1 LAEHVASPQV
11 VDAASGRAFAVAS
24 GQTITIAQLAGGQ
37 VADVFVFAAPRMDEY
52 LSAHHTRVVCNRL
65 FPRTGESFFSNRRRP
80 IVTLVE
86 DTSPGVHD
94 MLIAACDPMRYEL
107 LGAPDHASCQ
117 DNLERALSEQ
127 QLECPV
133 VPQPVNLFMAVPVDA
148 DGNIDF
154 APSPARAGDHVVLR
168 AERDVIVVVSSC
180 PQDLTSINHGRP
192 KDLGVAV
199 SG

>member
-1 LAEHVASPQV
+1 MVERSASPEV
-11 VDAASGRAFAVAS
+11 VAAGSGRAFAVAA
-24 GQTITIAQLAGGQ
+24 GQTITVAQIQGGQ
-37 VADVFVFAAPRMDEY
+37 VADVFVFAAPHLDEY
-52 LSAHHTRVVCNRL
+52 LSAHHTRVGCNRL
-65 FPRTGESFFSNRRRP
+65 FPRPGESFYSNRRRP
-80 IVTLVE
+80 IATLVE

-107 LGAPDHASCQ
+107 LGASDHASCQ
-117 DNLERALSEQ
+117 DNLERALAER
-127 QLECPV
+127 QLQCPV
-133 VPQPVNLFMAVPVDA
+133 VPQPVNLFMAVPLDP
-148 DGNIDF
+148 DGGLDF
-154 APSPARAGDHVVLR
+154 APSPAGAGDHVVLR

>member
-1 LAEHVASPQV
+1 LADSGVFSEV
-11 VDAASGRAFAVAS
+11 VPAASGRAFAVSA
-24 GQTITIAQLAGGQ
+24 GETITIAQIEAGQ
-37 VADVFVFAAPRMDEY
+37 VADVFVFAAPNLDEY
-52 LSAHHTRVVCNRL
+52 LSAHHTRVVCSRL
-65 FPRTGESFFSNRRRP
+65 FPRPGEAFTSNRRRP

-107 LGAPDHASCQ
+107 LGAHDHASCQ
-117 DNLERALSEQ
+117 DNLERALAAL

-133 VPQPVNLFMAVPVDA
+133 VPQPVNLFMAVEVDA
-148 DGNIDF
+148 DGGIDF